1 MLLSEARHVLGLRK
15 PAAIE
20 IVAPAERHGSPLAL
34 EALKLEF
41 LKRQSFEILKKEGFF
56 LSAQEI
62 RLIAE
67 TIEQPVASEEMKR
80 RLPLRTRLL
89 SGAGRRPLCLPKRC
103 DLPRDRPHLPHRIL
117 QIEQKTKGKTER
129 NDRRLPCRRT

>member
-56 LSAQEI
+56 LSA
-62 RLIAE
+62 
-67 TIEQPVASEEMKR
+67 
-80 RLPLRTRLL
+80 
-89 SGAGRRPLCLPKRC
+89 
-103 DLPRDRPHLPHRIL
+103 
-117 QIEQKTKGKTER
+117 
-129 NDRRLPCRRT
+129 